1 MPDTPPLTSLAKPM
15 STVTV
20 RMSRDEW
27 DRFLPALQQGR
38 LMVFNDAI
46 GDKRD
51 IDSAIASGIL
61 GHEVRR
67 LETLAAKGPGVT
79 LTWTPDHFGLFVYGL
94 ETVRHNASI
103 PLTNSPTVEI
113 INAFIRK
120 LRGTV
125 TVDDP

>member
-1 MPDTPPLTSLAKPM
+1 MN
-15 STVTV
+15 TVAV

-27 DRFLPALQQGR
+27 ERVLPALQSGHAM
-38 LMVFNDAI
+38 LLNDAI

-61 GHEVRR
+61 GHEIRR

-79 LTWTPDHFGLFVYGL
+79 LTWTPDQFGLFVYGL
-94 ETVRHNASI
+94 ESIRYNASI
-103 PLTNSPTVEI
+103 PPTNSPTVDI
-113 INAFIRK
+113 IAGFIRK

-125 TVDDP
+125 TADGP